1 MATFTGNGTG
11 TTGASS
17 YTLRLDVWEDSY
29 DINSNSSLVKAN
41 LYLDSGNYNFYQVG
55 IPRNIYIDGEQVYYD
70 DSQIGID
77 TNSSIL
83 IATVEKRVYHNSD
96 GTKTISCSAS
106 MTNTSAYYLPGNISC
121 GGDLKLTDIPRYAS
135 VSISEKRKDINSIE
149 INWSSNANTDWRQ
162 YKINNGNWI
171 DAGDVSSSPTGG
183 TFGINE
189 LSPNTSYKIKVRV
202 RRSDSQLWSESNELT
217 IKTYDYAKFS
227 SVSNSEFGSDISIK
241 KVNESGIENKLCMYF
256 GNTLILTRNNIPD
269 SYNLAMTQLELDE
282 LYKKYSITSSS
293 INCTYKL
300 ITTCNSKEYTDSTSG
315 IIVLKGNAKVSKIKN
330 NGSIKR
336 AKAFI
341 KKDGE
346 IKRAVLFVKNNG
358 EVKRCI

>member
-1 MATFTGNGTG
+1 MATFTGHGTG

-17 YTLRLDVWEDSY
+17 YTLRLDIWEDSY

-55 IPRNIYIDGEQVYYD
+55 IPRNIYIDGEQAYYD

-83 IATVEKRVYHNSD
+83 VATVEKRVYHNSD

-106 MTNTSAYYLPGNISC
+106 MTNSSASYLPGNISC

-149 INWSSNANTDWRQ
+149 INWSSNANTDHRQ
-162 YKINNGNWI
+162 YKINDGSWKDNG
-171 DAGDVSSSPTGG
+171 DSSSM
-183 TFGINE
+183 I
-189 LSPNTSYKIKVRV
+189 TSGYFTISDLESDTTYKIKLRAK
-202 RRSDSQLWSESNELT
+202 RTDSQLWSESNELT
-217 IKTYDYAKFS
+217 IKTYDYAKFT
-227 SVSNSEFGSDISIK
+227 SVGVANFGSDISIK
-241 KVNESGIENKLCMYF
+241 KVNESGLENKLCMYF
-256 GNTLILTRNNIPD
+256 ENTLILTRNNISD
-269 SYNLAMTQLELDE
+269 SYNLSMTQLELDE

-300 ITTCNSKEYTDSTSG
+300 ITTCNSKEYIDNTSG

-336 AKAFI
+336 AKVFI
-341 KKDGE
+341 KKNGE

-358 EVKRCI
+358 YIKRCI